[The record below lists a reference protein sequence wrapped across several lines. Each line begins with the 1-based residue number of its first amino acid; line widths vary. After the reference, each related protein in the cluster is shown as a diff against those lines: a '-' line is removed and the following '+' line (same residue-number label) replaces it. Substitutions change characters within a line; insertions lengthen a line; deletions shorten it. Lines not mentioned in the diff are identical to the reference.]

1 MYCGECGSKISDDAK
16 FCPACGAKTEKA
28 ASASAEASFFTAE
41 ESAKEPPAPWTGL
54 DHGPLQASR
63 AGGAGDL
70 GGQIKA
76 VRARS
81 RRKMPQLV
89 LVVIVILALSS
100 ATAFAAMW
108 AYRTFVAP
116 QPVAVEQGNPEP
128 ADPYAGQKAV
138 FDDVLTHYKSASD
151 NGWPTTSYDD
161 DLSNISEVLSGRML
175 YVGQAHQTDFQ
186 GAVLSY
192 AYKDLN
198 GDGTLELV
206 IAAVTASDYIPVAA
220 YGIHNGAPQS
230 LFEGKGWQTS
240 TWTLFASGKMSL
252 SGGGYSAGV
261 TVFALEDGMAQEI
274 GEYRLSRGDRA
285 PDMGEA
291 YLLSDFEWT
300 PLTDYQPTK

>member
-41 ESAKEPPAPWTGL
+41 ESAKESPAPWTGL

-116 QPVAVEQGNPEP
+116 QPAAVEQGNPEP

-161 DLSNISEVLSGRML
+161 DLSNIS
-175 YVGQAHQTDFQ
+175 
-186 GAVLSY
+186 
-192 AYKDLN
+192 
-198 GDGTLELV
+198 
-206 IAAVTASDYIPVAA
+206 
-220 YGIHNGAPQS
+220 
-230 LFEGKGWQTS
+230 
-240 TWTLFASGKMSL
+240 
-252 SGGGYSAGV
+252 
-261 TVFALEDGMAQEI
+261 
-274 GEYRLSRGDRA
+274 
-285 PDMGEA
+285 
-291 YLLSDFEWT
+291 
-300 PLTDYQPTK
+300 

>member
-16 FCPACGAKTEKA
+16 FCPACGAKTEKV
-28 ASASAEASFFTAE
+28 ASASAEASFFTAG
-41 ESAKEPPAPWTGL
+41 ESAKESPAPWTGL

-175 YVGQAHQTDFQ
+175 YVGQAPQTDFQ
-186 GAVLSY
+186 GAILSY
-192 AYKDLN
+192 AYKDLD

-230 LFEGKGWQTS
+230 LFEGKG
-240 TWTLFASGKMSL
+240 
-252 SGGGYSAGV
+252 
-261 TVFALEDGMAQEI
+261 
-274 GEYRLSRGDRA
+274 
-285 PDMGEA
+285 
-291 YLLSDFEWT
+291 
-300 PLTDYQPTK
+300 